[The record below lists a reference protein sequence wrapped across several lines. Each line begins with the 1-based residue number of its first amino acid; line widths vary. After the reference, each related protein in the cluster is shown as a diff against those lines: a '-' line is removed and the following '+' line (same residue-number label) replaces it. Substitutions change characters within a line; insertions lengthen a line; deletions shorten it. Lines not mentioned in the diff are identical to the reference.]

1 MNEEDSKLY
10 KLEFDER
17 TDYLYAH
24 VLGDKD
30 NVEISTQYWRE
41 IADECRRTKCRKV
54 LIVEDLKESVSTTE
68 TYQIASEISSMGF
81 AGIKIAFIDQH
92 IEQQELNEFGEL
104 VSTNR
109 GLNVKLFN
117 TAEEAEKWLLS
128 K

>member
-1 MNEEDSKLY
+1 MNVEDSKLY
-10 KLEFDER
+10 NIEFDDR
-17 TDYLYAH
+17 TDYLYAY
-24 VLGDKD
+24 VSGDKD
-30 NVEISTQYWRE
+30 SLDISRQYWRE
-41 IADECRRTKCRKV
+41 IADECRRTKCSKL
-54 LIVEDLKESVSTTE
+54 LIVEDIKESVSTTE

-117 TAEEAEKWLLS
+117 KVEEAEKWLLS

>member
-1 MNEEDSKLY
+1 MNVEDSKFY

-17 TDYLYAH
+17 TDYLYAY
-24 VLGDKD
+24 VSGDKD

-54 LIVEDLKESVSTTE
+54 LIIEDLKESVSTTE
-68 TYQIASEISSMGF
+68 TYQIASEIPHMGF
-81 AGIKIAFIDQH
+81 LGIKVAFVDRY
-92 IEQQELNEFGEL
+92 IEQHAVNEFGGF

-117 TAEEAEKWLLS
+117 TPEEAEKWLLS

>member
-1 MNEEDSKLY
+1 MNVEDSKLY
-10 KLEFDER
+10 NIEFDDR
-17 TDYLYAH
+17 TDYLYAY
-24 VLGDKD
+24 VSGDKD
-30 NVEISTQYWRE
+30 SLDISRQYWRE
-41 IADECRRTKCRKV
+41 IADECRRTKKSKV
-54 LIVEDLKESVSTTE
+54 LIVEDIKESVSTTE

-117 TAEEAEKWLLS
+117 KVEEAEKWLLS

>member
-1 MNEEDSKLY
+1 MNVEDSKLY
-10 KLEFDER
+10 NIEFVDR
-17 TDYLYAH
+17 TDYLYAY
-24 VLGDKD
+24 VSGDKD
-30 NVEISTQYWRE
+30 SLDISRQYWRE
-41 IADECRRTKCRKV
+41 IADECRRTKKSKV
-54 LIVEDLKESVSTTE
+54 LIVEDIKESVSTTE

-117 TAEEAEKWLLS
+117 KVEEAEKWLLS